1 VPVEVVWSRL
11 AREELIELYLN
22 IGMVHQA
29 AAERLYDR
37 LEQRARQLADQPR
50 MGQRRPD
57 IHPRGRVLVV
67 HPYLL
72 LYETLPDTDDGQVTA
87 VEIVSVVDGR
97 RDLAT
102 EG

>member
-1 VPVEVVWSRL
+1 MPVEVVWSRL
-11 AREELIELYLN
+11 AREELIELYLT
-22 IGMVHQA
+22 IGVVHQA

-37 LEQRARQLADQPR
+37 LEARARQLADQPR

-57 IHPRGRVLVV
+57 IHPSGRVLVV

-72 LYETLPDTDDGQVTA
+72 LYQTLPDTDQGLVTA

-97 RDLAT
+97 RDLTA
-102 EG
+102 GG